1 MNKEGIDHEIT
12 LIEMRLELL
21 AIELAELCKIAA
33 EIEKEAKELVKRY
46 S

>member
-33 EIEKEAKELVKRY
+33 ELEQQAKELVKRY